1 MGFSLRIPRKILYIF
16 YNVDIVGIGVDPPK
30 GNLPLFGSE
39 RSLRGAD
46 VVGGWVCGSVSIM
59 L

>member
-1 MGFSLRIPRKILYIF
+1 MHQAGSD
-16 YNVDIVGIGVDPPK
+16 NVHLVTGDC
-30 GNLPLFGSE
+30 PLTTLTCVAAIFGSE

-46 VVGGWVCGSVSIM
+46 VVGGFVGLWVCGSVSIM